1 MALITFIFQLSLI
14 RTRSTFFALTF
25 HIVLPVRSK
34 IEPFLHNLI
43 RHNIPQ
49 AYNMILAAHQQ
60 YSAVAG
66 APGAAAAAVNIEQH
80 QYNAPSPASAA
91 VAAKQQQ

>member
-1 MALITFIFQLSLI
+1 M
-14 RTRSTFFALTF
+14 RTRQTLFALTF
-25 HIVLPVRSK
+25 HVVLPVRSK

-66 APGAAAAAVNIEQH
+66 APGAAAAVNIEQH